1 MWRGCFCNSHNQ
13 SRRGGGICRNVP
25 FIRLNRDLTNRW
37 ILVLSPCSV
46 EKVVAGVD
54 RETLAD
60 IPKCEARHC
69 QRWSRAAAG
78 CTKVGVDG
86 NTNESL
92 NNESD
97 LERV

>member
-1 MWRGCFCNSHNQ
+1 MARVFLQLAHSKLESRWDLQKCCFYS
-13 SRRGGGICRNVP
+13 IKL
-25 FIRLNRDLTNRW
+25 RLANRW
-37 ILVLSPCSV
+37 ILVILPCSV
-46 EKVVAGVD
+46 KKVVAGVD